1 MPHHHLLVTGQAQ
14 VEFQG
19 IGPELQSGFE
29 ALQGIFARL
38 MRGTPMPDQ
47 EEIAPWGLRVPRQAR
62 LATGQ
67 AQRGPQ
73 RERDRH
79 AHVSPAFRCS
89 HHRLP
94 THPLTRV
101 VALDDVL
108 RRARRAPSPGV
119 VCPTSAQAP
128 RASALAHPW
137 PACTNAASG
146 ERADAGRESTN
157 HATLRLTRRAPTRGP
172 QHHLTMPHRRCPP
185 GWVLL
190 FCRT

>member
-1 MPHHHLLVTGQAQ
+1 LRHHQRRNVVQRSCSNRNSRDELLSTSKAHWSTTKFDG
-14 VEFQG
+14 
-19 IGPELQSGFE
+19 
-29 ALQGIFARL
+29 
-38 MRGTPMPDQ
+38 MW
-47 EEIAPWGLRVPRQAR
+47 EIAPWGLRVPRQAR

-137 PACTNAASG
+137 LACTNAASG